1 MLSQTAGYALR
12 ATLFLARAAPRQTV
26 TADTIARALGAPANY
41 LSKTLHALAKT
52 GIVEGVRG
60 PSGGF
65 RLMVPPSELTVA
77 RIIEAFDEPASHPVC
92 IMGGRECD
100 ADQPCRVHTHW
111 LAVTEAMRQPLRVTT
126 LADLLAG
133 DSVELDWFA

>member
-1 MLSQTAGYALR
+1 MLSQTAEYALR
-12 ATLFLARAAPRQTV
+12 ATLFLARAAPGRTV

-65 RLMVPPSELTVA
+65 RLMVAPANLTVA
-77 RIIEAFDEPASHPVC
+77 RVIEAFDEPAPHPVC
-92 IMGGRECD
+92 MVGGRACD
-100 ADQPCRVHTHW
+100 AAQPCQVHAHW
-111 LAVTEAMRQPLRVTT
+111 LAVTEAMRQPLRATT
-126 LADLLAG
+126 LADLLAS
-133 DSVELDWFA
+133 DNVELDWIA